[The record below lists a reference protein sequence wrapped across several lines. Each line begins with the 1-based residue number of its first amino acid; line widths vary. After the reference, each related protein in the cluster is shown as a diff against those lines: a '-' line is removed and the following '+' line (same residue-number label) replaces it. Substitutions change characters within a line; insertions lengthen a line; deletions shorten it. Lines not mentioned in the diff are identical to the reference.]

1 MTRRNR
7 PPQWRHSSE
16 QFCTDCCWQWAQAP
30 REIHRR
36 LTPPQLTTSFLSF
49 IEYRY
54 EQEFPKSWV
63 TAFKHSHPNEYSAT
77 APGGARKH
85 RRGKV
90 CLMVRSER
98 IQTFI
103 LIGIGFVLIL
113 LTIGL
118 GINWLTG
125 HEASRSV
132 ILTILGG
139 LLLCTSLI
147 WIRAQRPPR

>member
-1 MTRRNR
+1 
-7 PPQWRHSSE
+7 
-16 QFCTDCCWQWAQAP
+16 
-30 REIHRR
+30 
-36 LTPPQLTTSFLSF
+36 
-49 IEYRY
+49 
-54 EQEFPKSWV
+54 
-63 TAFKHSHPNEYSAT
+63 
-77 APGGARKH
+77 
-85 RRGKV
+85 
-90 CLMVRSER
+90 MVRSER

-125 HEASRSV
+125 REASRSV

-147 WIRAQRPPR
+147 WIRGPKAPEVISALPM

>member
-1 MTRRNR
+1 
-7 PPQWRHSSE
+7 
-16 QFCTDCCWQWAQAP
+16 
-30 REIHRR
+30 
-36 LTPPQLTTSFLSF
+36 
-49 IEYRY
+49 
-54 EQEFPKSWV
+54 
-63 TAFKHSHPNEYSAT
+63 
-77 APGGARKH
+77 
-85 RRGKV
+85 
-90 CLMVRSER
+90 MVRSKR

-103 LIGIGFVLIL
+103 LIGLGFVLIL

-147 WIRAQRPPR
+147 WIRAQWPPRS